1 MARLRPVDFEDR
13 LTLVEHLDELRTRIV
28 ISIVA
33 FAVAFALCF
42 WQNSRL
48 LDIANAPLPGD
59 KTPITF
65 GVAEPFTTTVTITAY
80 AALVISLPVILYQ
93 AYAFILPALTDREK
107 RVDRPLPDG
116 GAASVLAGVVF
127 GYFVVLPAA
136 TKFLLNFNDSQF
148 NIQIRAHDYYSFFT
162 LTLAVMGLIFQL
174 PIGILAVT
182 RLGIVTPEQLAQN
195 RRYAYVVHRRR
206 RDAAARHRPDQH
218 AARAGAAAPALR
230 GQPGAGVGV
239 WDPGSSG
246 FRDGARNRGLHLAHC
261 APGRT
266 ERVASGPT
274 TDRDMTSTTTT
285 WRTRRSSP
293 TRTAT

>member
-33 FAVAFALCF
+33 YAVAFGLCF

-48 LDIANAPLPGD
+48 LDIANQPLPGD

-107 RVDRPLPDG
+107 RVVVPFLMGVPL
-116 GAASVLAGVVF
+116 LFIAGVLF

-136 TKFLLNFNDSQF
+136 TKFLLNFNQSQF
-148 NIQIRAHDYYSFFT
+148 NIQIRAKDYYSFFGTT
-162 LTLAVMGLIFQL
+162 LLACGVVFQV
-174 PIGILAVT
+174 PVGVLAVT
-182 RLGIVTPEQLAQN
+182 RL
-195 RRYAYVVHRRR
+195 
-206 RDAAARHRPDQH
+206 
-218 AARAGAAAPALR
+218 
-230 GQPGAGVGV
+230 
-239 WDPGSSG
+239 
-246 FRDGARNRGLHLAHC
+246 
-261 APGRT
+261 
-266 ERVASGPT
+266 
-274 TDRDMTSTTTT
+274 
-285 WRTRRSSP
+285 
-293 TRTAT
+293 